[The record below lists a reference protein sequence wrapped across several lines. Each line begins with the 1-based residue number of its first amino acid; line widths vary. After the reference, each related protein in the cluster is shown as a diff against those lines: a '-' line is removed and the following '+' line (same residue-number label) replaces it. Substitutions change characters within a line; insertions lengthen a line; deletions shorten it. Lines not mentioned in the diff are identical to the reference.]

1 MWKIIFKPFRLVNRE
16 KGQSIIILVFSFIGL
31 IALLGLGIDSGMVY
45 IEKTKL
51 GRAVDAAAL
60 SGVTELS
67 NEEQAEI
74 RAIEYLGLNTYNLND
89 SNVYVRGC
97 VSDIHNWFD
106 QAGNF
111 CGSEGCGNDNDPN
124 QLVNVPYGMSN
135 TNWWY
140 PYKITDPNDDNVT
153 NVFWLDTYQYQSDH
167 NTACDNTLKILGDAN
182 KIAITGTVKVD
193 MNFFQLLGRPF
204 VPVTYHAVAQN
215 LDSIDAVVVLDR
227 SGSMEFDPV
236 CYGCWERKDRLYA
249 AGDDPDYAHPNT
261 GDPDYKPNPG
271 NPLLNIYDSRTWY
284 YDYPA
289 NGVIYPLGL
298 SEGFSNINRVI
309 ACTTPNYDAD
319 QDLPTPQNLYT
330 FDYADTAYT
339 DNNNFHYSIIEAELY
354 SLNPNPADPELQ
366 ASGKGYWAMQRG
378 EANYDPDEDIPY
390 YASSG
395 TSIDERGAHMA
406 THPSLLTSQDAI
418 YGKHYSI
425 VDAQTGNSPWLE
437 YDFRLYPQAGW
448 TVGSTAYIWMRV
460 HGAGGLDID
469 PNDEPHDWRDW
480 QYDQAYWALTTVS
493 DPFVSQSPPTSGI
506 QLITDHSGDPVC
518 DYGNDSGCDSV
529 WTWLQVGSFSIT
541 EDNYRLYIFAG
552 SAGYSIDRIV
562 ITDNPSN
569 VGDNDDGR
577 ALNPPGSFD
586 ARTANVT
593 AASAY
598 RAACDI
604 CNVAYGANITDLNQ
618 CTFYNSHNLK
628 LINKPTDFRVDPL
641 FDEWEMPLRKAKEA
655 IKFFITR
662 LDPKRD
668 QVGFVYY
675 SSAGTAKTELACKRA
690 AATQPNINCT
700 TGSNPISYTNVL
712 KGVEDTR
719 ADGGTPTFRGLKAGL
734 EVLGFQVIS
743 GDPSNFDTLCDGTS
757 NSSCSRGGG
766 AQRVLILL
774 TDGNPNSTSWA
785 DGTGGDYAGAPPA
798 PGCYSN
804 TAPTWPADNTPA
816 YRCPLQYAQMAAA
829 AGITVYPIGLGFGV
843 DRNWLKEVA
852 RLGNGQAYFS
862 ASGGDLN
869 IIFSQIL
876 SNIYVRLIQ

>member
-1 MWKIIFKPFRLVNRE
+1 MWKTIFTQPFRLVNRE

-45 IEKTKL
+45 IEKTQL

-74 RAIEYLGLNTYNLND
+74 RAIEYLGLNTYDLND
-89 SNVYVRGC
+89 SNIYVRGC
-97 VSDIHNWFD
+97 VSDIHNWFNSD
-106 QAGNF
+106 GSF
-111 CGSEGCGNDNDPN
+111 CGSAGCGNDNNPN
-124 QLVNVPYGMSN
+124 QLVNVPDGVSVSD
-135 TNWWY
+135 WWY
-140 PYKITDPNDDNVT
+140 PYQMSDADDANVT
-153 NVFWLDTYQYQSDH
+153 NVFWLSTYEYQSNH
-167 NTACDNTLKILGDAN
+167 ATACNGATGVLGEAN

-236 CYGCWERKDRLYA
+236 CYGCWERRDRLPTN
-249 AGDDPDYAHPNT
+249 DPDYLAVNDTALDHPR
-261 GDPDYKPNPG
+261 Y
-271 NPLLNIYDSRTWY
+271 SRY
-284 YDYPA
+284 YSYPT

-298 SEGFSNINRVI
+298 ADGFANINRI
-309 ACTTPNYDAD
+309 EACTTPSYDAD
-319 QDLPTPQNLYT
+319 QDLPTPQNLYS

-339 DNNNFHYSIIEAELY
+339 DNNNFHYSVIEAELY

-378 EANYDPDEDIPY
+378 EANYSSESTPY
-390 YASSG
+390 YPSSG
-395 TSIDERGAHMA
+395 TSIDTRGAHMA
-406 THPSLLTSQDAI
+406 YHPSILGSQDAI
-418 YGKHYSI
+418 YGKHASLA
-425 VDAQTGNSPWLE
+425 DARSGNSPWLE
-437 YDFRLYPQAGW
+437 YDFRLYQQAGW
-448 TVGSTAYIWMRV
+448 TTGTTGYIWVRV
-460 HGAGGLDID
+460 HAGRGMDID
-469 PNDEPHDWRDW
+469 NANWRDPHPF
-480 QYDQAYWALTTVS
+480 ASYWALTTVS
-493 DPFVSQSPPTSGI
+493 DPFEVRTPPTGNAV
-506 QLITDHSGDPVC
+506 QVITDHAGNPVQ
-518 DYGNDSGCDSV
+518 DGSN
-529 WTWLQVGSFSIT
+529 WRWLRMATFTVDTSQYF
-541 EDNYRLYIFAG
+541 RLYIYAG

-562 ITDNPSN
+562 ITDNPSTN
-569 VGDNDDGR
+569 GDNADGS
-577 ALNPPGSFD
+577 ALDPAGSLD
-586 ARTANVT
+586 VRHAPVT

-604 CNVAYGANITDLNQ
+604 CNVEYGANITDLNQ

-628 LINKPTDFRVDPL
+628 LINKPTDFRTDPL

-655 IKFFITR
+655 VKFFITR
-662 LDPKRD
+662 LDPERD

-690 AATQPNINCT
+690 AATQNIDCT

-719 ADGGTPTFRGLKAGL
+719 AQGGTPTGEGFRKGL
-734 EVLGFQVIS
+734 EVLGYQVVAGS
-743 GDPSNFDTLCDGTS
+743 PANFDTLCDGTP

-774 TDGNPNSTSWA
+774 TDGNPNSTSYGNGCTEA
-785 DGTGGDYAGAPPA
+785 EAPP
-798 PGCYSN
+798 
-804 TAPTWPADNTPA
+804 WPANNNA
-816 YRCPLQYAQMAAA
+816 SYRCPLQYAKMASE
-829 AGITVYPIGLGFGV
+829 AGITVYTIGLGFGV

-862 ASGGDLN
+862 ASGGDLT
-869 IIFSQIL
+869 IIFNQIL